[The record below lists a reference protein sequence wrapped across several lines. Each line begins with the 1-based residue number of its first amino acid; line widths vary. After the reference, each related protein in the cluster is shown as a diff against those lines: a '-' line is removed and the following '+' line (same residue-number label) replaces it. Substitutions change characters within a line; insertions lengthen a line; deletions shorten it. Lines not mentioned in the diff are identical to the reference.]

1 MAPRTRAA
9 PGDSPSDPDGG
20 APLLTVERIP
30 KPGGGHRALVRLG
43 GAHGRRYAAAVL
55 AAMPE
60 VERALAPT
68 VFANRAGGADAWR
81 TILEPWTIA
90 RARYE
95 RAVRAAESGRGRAWF
110 VGDVADCYGSITP
123 PVVGRAL
130 RSMGVDPSLTGH
142 IERMLR
148 SFEERGVRGL
158 PVGPAPSAVLAN
170 AVLASV
176 DDAVARAA
184 GSPVLRWVDDVVVGA
199 CPARARAAEETYE
212 RSLRALGLRPHAVKT
227 GVVEDRRDMPL
238 AASGAPAAPG
248 SSVA

>member
-1 MAPRTRAA
+1 MR
-9 PGDSPSDPDGG
+9 
-20 APLLTVERIP
+20 
-30 KPGGGHRALVRLG
+30 
-43 GAHGRRYAAAVL
+43 
-55 AAMPE
+55 
-60 VERALAPT
+60 
-68 VFANRAGGADAWR
+68 WR
-81 TILEPWTIA
+81 TILEPWTMA

-95 RAVRAAESGRGRAWF
+95 RAVRAAGSGRGRAWF

-130 RSMGVDPSLTGH
+130 RSMGVDPSLTGR

-184 GSPVLRWVDDVVVGA
+184 GSPVLRWVDDVVVVGA

-212 RSLRALGLRPHAVKT
+212 RSLRALGLRPHPVKT
-227 GVVEDRRDMPL
+227 GVVEGRPDMPL